1 MLVKTPLYRVW
12 KNAVAGGLKKR
23 RLKILFKKT
32 GLDRTEK
39 KIRILE
45 IGCANGKDALQ
56 FLGDGT
62 KYELVGLDIKD
73 GQVDMENFTFVQG
86 DAASLPFPDK
96 SFDLVISIGL
106 LEHIEPMEKLSEVI
120 REIRRVGKNHASIVP
135 SVSTWLEPHT
145 VKPLWPRRLHKGFVH
160 KHSENQILHLNFFS
174 DHTWTKFEGFSD
186 AEVERF
192 FYLFPLIRNTII
204 YKREKN

>member
-45 IGCANGKDALQ
+45 IGCANGRDALQ

-106 LEHIEPMEKLSEVI
+106 LEHIEPVEKLSEVI
-120 REIRRVGKNHASIVP
+120 REISRVGKNHASIVP

-145 VKPLWPRRLHKGFVH
+145 VKPIWPRRLHKGFVH

-186 AEVERF
+186 AEVSRF

-204 YKREKN
+204 YKKEI